1 MPPTK
6 PPYTLADA
14 TPPRDL
20 SAQPT
25 DLPSRPPT
33 AGSDLDPLRQLFHRH
48 ANHFSGL
55 RARQIHNRLRDR
67 LFRELPGDPDT
78 P

>member
-6 PPYTLADA
+6 PPRTFADA

-20 SAQPT
+20 SAPEQS
-25 DLPSRPPT
+25 SRTSPE
-33 AGSDLDPLRQLFHRH
+33 GDPLRQLFRRH
-48 ANHFSGL
+48 ANHFSGV
-55 RARQIHNRLRDR
+55 RARQIQHRLRDR
-67 LFRELPGDPDT
+67 LFREVPDPET

>member
-6 PPYTLADA
+6 PPHTLADA

-20 SAQPT
+20 SAPEQS
-25 DLPSRPPT
+25 SRAPE
-33 AGSDLDPLRQLFHRH
+33 SDPLRQLFRRH

-67 LFRELPGDPDT
+67 LFRELPGDPDS

>member
-1 MPPTK
+1 MAPIK
-6 PPYTLADA
+6 PPHTLADA

-20 SAQPT
+20 SAAEQS
-25 DLPSRPPT
+25 SR
-33 AGSDLDPLRQLFHRH
+33 AHESDPLRQLFRRH
-48 ANHFSGL
+48 ANHFSGV

-67 LFRELPGDPDT
+67 LFRELPGEPDT